1 MKKERHPYATAMMW
15 LTAAIWGFA
24 FVAQRRGMEDIGP
37 FAFNG
42 IRFLMGGIAL
52 IPLMI
57 FFRRKSG
64 SEGRFNF
71 KLIRSTLPVGVVL
84 FAASAFQQVG
94 MQWTT
99 AGKAGFITGLY
110 VILVPVIGIF
120 IRQKIQKQL
129 WIGATLAAAGLYFLS
144 VSESFQINKGD
155 FLVLV
160 SACFWAVHVQLINHM
175 LQSKDPLSIS
185 VIQFLTC
192 GFLSLAAMFIFE
204 ETSWNGIMRASLP
217 LAYGG
222 LISVGIAYTLQVVA
236 QQYVEPSKASIILSF
251 ETVFAAIG
259 GYLLLSESFNARN
272 ILGILLMFLGII
284 IVQVRKEWFKIK
296 KKGTN

>member
-57 FFRRKSG
+57 FFRKKTG
-64 SEGRFNF
+64 SADRFDF
-71 KLIRSTLPVGVVL
+71 KLIRSTMPVGVVL
-84 FAASAFQQVG
+84 FAASAFQQAG

-120 IRQKIQKQL
+120 IRQKIHKQL
-129 WIGATLAAAGLYFLS
+129 WIGAILAAAGLYFLS
-144 VSESFQINKGD
+144 VNESFQIDKGD

-175 LQSKDPLSIS
+175 LSSKDPLSIS

-192 GFLSLAAMFIFE
+192 GVLSVAAMLLFE
-204 ETSWNGIMRASLP
+204 ETSWSGIMRASLP

-236 QQYVEPSKASIILSF
+236 QQYVEPSKASVILSF

-259 GYLLLSESFNARN
+259 GYLLLNESFNARN
-272 ILGILLMFLGII
+272 ILGVLLMFIGII
-284 IVQVRKEWFKIK
+284 IVQFKNEWFRMNK
-296 KKGTN
+296 KRIS

>member
-1 MKKERHPYATAMMW
+1 MKKERHPYATVMMW

-24 FVAQRRGMEDIGP
+24 FVAQRRGMDDIGP

-42 IRFLMGGIAL
+42 IRFLLGGVAL
-52 IPLMI
+52 IPLLI
-57 FFRRKSG
+57 FFRRKSATG
-64 SEGRFNF
+64 NRFSF
-71 KLIRSTLPVGVVL
+71 KLIRSTLPLGVIL

-110 VILVPVIGIF
+110 IILVPVIGIF
-120 IRQKIQKQL
+120 IRQKIHKQL
-129 WIGATLAAAGLYFLS
+129 WIGAAMAALGLYFLS
-144 VSESFQINKGD
+144 VNESFQINKGD

-175 LQSKDPLSIS
+175 LNSKDPLSIS

-192 GFLSLAAMFIFE
+192 GILSLTAMFFFE
-204 ETSWNGIMRASLP
+204 KTSWIGIMNASLP

-236 QQYVEPSKASIILSF
+236 QQYVEPSKASVILSF

-259 GYLLLSESFNARN
+259 GFLLLNESFTERN
-272 ILGILLMFLGII
+272 IYGIVLMFAGMLV
-284 IVQVRKEWFKIK
+284 VQTEPEKLLKYFRK
-296 KKGTN
+296 

>member
-1 MKKERHPYATAMMW
+1 MKKERHPYATVMMW

-24 FVAQRRGMEDIGP
+24 FVAQRRGMDDIGP

-42 IRFLMGGIAL
+42 IRFLLGGVAL
-52 IPLMI
+52 IPLLI
-57 FFRRKSG
+57 FFRRKSATG
-64 SEGRFNF
+64 NRFSF
-71 KLIRSTLPVGVVL
+71 KLIRSTLPLGVIL

-110 VILVPVIGIF
+110 IILVPVIGIF
-120 IRQKIQKQL
+120 IRQKIHKQL
-129 WIGATLAAAGLYFLS
+129 WIGAAMAAVGLYFLS
-144 VSESFQINKGD
+144 VNESFQINKGD

-175 LQSKDPLSIS
+175 LNSKDPLSIS

-192 GFLSLAAMFIFE
+192 GILSLTAMFFFE
-204 ETSWNGIMRASLP
+204 KTSWIGIMNASLP

-236 QQYVEPSKASIILSF
+236 QQYVEPSKASVILSF

-259 GYLLLSESFNARN
+259 GFLLLNESFTERN
-272 ILGILLMFLGII
+272 IYGIVLMFAGMLV
-284 IVQVRKEWFKIK
+284 VQTEPEKLLKYFRK
-296 KKGTN
+296 